1 MTRATSDHSVRS
13 AAHLNILPVAMQPQV
28 RPARRNAVLG
38 DITNTGPI
46 GLGASGK
53 VLGSEKSSLP
63 SFAPMPSLKTTSVMG
78 TGTTSAAGRCFRG
91 KEDGQVG
98 LFSLGSAPQAH
109 AREQHARFIRPASGD
124 FMDVAM
130 EEEPSEDPQHVAEY
144 TKDIYAHMFAIE
156 GSFQPRPHYLTEQ
169 REINAKM
176 RAILVDWLVE
186 VHMKHRLRR
195 ETLFMAVSLIDRYLS
210 VRQVARKRLQL
221 CGVAAMFIAAKFE
234 EIYPPEVKDFV
245 YITDNAYTKDDIL
258 NMEVSMLRNLDFALC
273 GPTAAH
279 FLDRFHRANLC
290 SEEQLH
296 LMHYLA
302 ELALL
307 EVQMLQYTPSHIAA
321 AAALLSNKLLKF
333 PTWPPCMAQFSKH
346 SGGEIKACAR
356 ELCGILESIDRSSLQ
371 AIRKKYSQ
379 ERFKRVAK
387 LSFGSS

>member
-13 AAHLNILPVAMQPQV
+13 AAHLNILPVAVQPQV
-28 RPARRNAVLG
+28 RASRRNAVLG

-53 VLGSEKSSLP
+53 VLGSEKSSLL
-63 SFAPMPSLKTTSVMG
+63 SFAPMPSLKSTSVG
-78 TGTTSAAGRCFRG
+78 TGTTSAAGRCFR

-98 LFSLGSAPQAH
+98 LFSLGNAPQAP

-234 EIYPPEVKDFV
+234 EIYPPEVKEFV

-258 NMEVSMLRNLDFALC
+258 NMEVSMLRTLDFALC

-321 AAALLSNKLLKF
+321 AAALLSNKLLKL

-346 SGGEIKACAR
+346 SEGEIKACAR

-387 LSFGSS
+387 LSFVSS

>member
-1 MTRATSDHSVRS
+1 M
-13 AAHLNILPVAMQPQV
+13 LPMPMQPQV
-28 RPARRNAVLG
+28 RQARRNGVLG
-38 DITNTGPI
+38 DITNTGPA
-46 GLGASGK
+46 LNGAK
-53 VLGSEKSSLP
+53 VSEKQSLP
-63 SFAPMPSLKTTSVMG
+63 SFAPMPSLKTSAVMG
-78 TGTTSAAGRCFRG
+78 MPTHTTVVRPFRG
-91 KEDGQVG
+91 KEDQVG
-98 LFSLGSAPQAH
+98 LLGLGTSQNVH
-109 AREQHARFIRPASGD
+109 VREARFIRPASGD

-130 EEEPSEDPQHVAEY
+130 EDDPIQAEDPQHVMEY
-144 TKDIYAHMFAIE
+144 VKDIYAHMSATE
-156 GSFQPRPHYLTEQ
+156 GTFQPRPHYLTEQ

-186 VHMKHRLRR
+186 VHMKYRLRR

-210 VRQVARKRLQL
+210 LRQVARKRLQL
-221 CGVAAMFIAAKFE
+221 CGVAAMFIASKFE

-258 NMEVSMLRNLDFALC
+258 NMEVSMLRTLNFELC

-279 FLDRFHRANLC
+279 FLDRFQRANLC

-321 AAALLSNKLLKF
+321 AAALLSNKLLKL
-333 PTWPPCMAQFSKH
+333 PTWPQCMAQFSKH
-346 SGGEIKACAR
+346 SEAEIKACAR

-379 ERFKRVAK
+379 DRFSRIAK
-387 LSFGSS
+387 KSFGSS